1 MKTLLSTSAAIEM
14 GAGLALTI
22 MPSTVVIL
30 LLGSSLHTPATLTV
44 GRVAGIALFTLGV
57 ACCFARNDG
66 GSRAA
71 AGLVTAMLFYN
82 VVVAGVLVFAG
93 TVLELYGIALWPG
106 VFLHAA
112 MAVWCLLCLQINLKK
127 VNK

>member
-1 MKTLLSTSAAIEM
+1 M
-14 GAGLALTI
+14 GAGLALA
-22 MPSTVVIL
+22 MVPSTVVIL

-44 GRVAGIALFTLGV
+44 GRVAGVALFTLGI

-66 GSRAA
+66 ESRAA

-82 VVVAGVLVFAG
+82 TAVAALFAFAITALG
-93 TVLELYGIALWPG
+93 LHGIALWPT
-106 VFLHAA
+106 VILHAA